1 MILIDSKRK
10 KLENILKKH
19 PDAIIA
25 DVTSH
30 AKDSLIKLSPFYP
43 HGGIPV
49 PFSNGVTATCVEA
62 IWQGLKVFEGAD
74 VDVQMFQND
83 TMKNIKRTVRKF
95 GKPLGH
101 RKGVNGTELLNYI
114 EARKLIYIPTYK
126 WVLENK
132 VQGIIARLREAS
144 KTKTI
149 VLLDYNTNCDVN
161 DPKKPLSHAFLIKAY
176 VEGLYPF
183 GDKKWKPQTIE
194 SKQSGNSQLLK
205 TAETLR
211 FNFKNDVIDK
221 LIQAPDNQL
230 TFEEYLKGLY
240 HQEVIDM
247 DDFTIVGCMNRKN
260 MENETLK
267 ERFLGTI
274 FGQAVGDALG
284 LSTEFMSKQ
293 EVDRFYPTGIED
305 YSQIVQDDH
314 RRRWQRGDWTDDTD
328 MMLCILDSFVAC
340 QKVDVLDI
348 ARRFKEWM
356 MNGGMGIGR
365 HTYNVMALGDYTSN
379 PQKAAEIIWK
389 MGKKKAAA
397 NGAVMR
403 TSVVGL
409 MKGNVTSNA
418 ENICRLTHFDPR
430 CVGSCVIVSSIIH
443 ALVFEDRILDYENV
457 IGIAKQYDERIVP
470 FIDLAYHEG
479 LDSLCLDDEKSM
491 GYTLRTLGAALW
503 AYWHATSYKEGILK
517 IVLSGG
523 DADTNAAVAGAIL
536 GAKFGICHIPEEWR
550 NGLLHASMLHDKVQ
564 KFYAM
569 YR

>member
-1 MILIDSKRK
+1 
-10 KLENILKKH
+10 
-19 PDAIIA
+19 
-25 DVTSH
+25 
-30 AKDSLIKLSPFYP
+30 
-43 HGGIPV
+43 
-49 PFSNGVTATCVEA
+49 
-62 IWQGLKVFEGAD
+62 
-74 VDVQMFQND
+74 
-83 TMKNIKRTVRKF
+83 
-95 GKPLGH
+95 
-101 RKGVNGTELLNYI
+101 
-114 EARKLIYIPTYK
+114 
-126 WVLENK
+126 
-132 VQGIIARLREAS
+132 
-144 KTKTI
+144 
-149 VLLDYNTNCDVN
+149 
-161 DPKKPLSHAFLIKAY
+161 
-176 VEGLYPF
+176 
-183 GDKKWKPQTIE
+183 
-194 SKQSGNSQLLK
+194 
-205 TAETLR
+205 
-211 FNFKNDVIDK
+211 
-221 LIQAPDNQL
+221 
-230 TFEEYLKGLY
+230 
-240 HQEVIDM
+240 
-247 DDFTIVGCMNRKN
+247 
-260 MENETLK
+260 MENETIK

-293 EVDRFYPTGIED
+293 EVNQFYPNGIED

-340 QKVDVLDI
+340 QKVDILDI
-348 ARRFKEWM
+348 AKRFKEWM

-365 HTYNVMALGDYTSN
+365 HTYNVMALSDYTSN

-409 MKGNVTSNA
+409 LKDNVTSNA
-418 ENICRLTHFDPR
+418 ENICKLTHYDPR

-443 ALVFEDRILDYENV
+443 TLVFEDRILDYEEV

-470 FIDLAYHEG
+470 FVDLAYHEG

-536 GAKFGICHIPEEWR
+536 GAKFGINQIPEEWR
-550 NGLLHASMLHDKVQ
+550 NGLLYASMLHNKVQ
-564 KFYAM
+564 EFYAM